1 MAENAYLYDLYCEGR
16 LIGRSK
22 VALQIADLMGISTE
36 QVAAF
41 AKTGK
46 PIHGRYKVI
55 QQNKKVD
62 VQRVIALQDWDNMV
76 KPFRR
81 VEWVKEPGAGVKKL
95 EVKPR

>member
-1 MAENAYLYDLYCEGR
+1 MVNNAYLYNLYCEDR
-16 LIGRSK
+16 LIGKNK
-22 VALQIADLMGISTE
+22 VASQIANLMGISTE

-46 PIHGRYKVI
+46 LIHGRYKVI

-62 VQRVIALQDWDNMV
+62 AQRAIALQDWDKMV
-76 KPFRR
+76 KPFRH
-81 VEWVKEPGAGVKKL
+81 VKWVKTPGAGVKKL